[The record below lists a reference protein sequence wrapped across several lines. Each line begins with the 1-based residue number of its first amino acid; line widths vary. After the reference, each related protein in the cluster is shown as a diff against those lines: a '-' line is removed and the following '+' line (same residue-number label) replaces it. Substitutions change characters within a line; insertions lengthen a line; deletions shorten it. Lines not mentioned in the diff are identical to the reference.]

1 MIEEAIQ
8 EIREL
13 ENLKERE
20 INSAELEAA
29 KIMAQVEDQ
38 IAEMRKKALQEVEE
52 RAQSLRAEM
61 LKEGEKEAEKIEEKF
76 RHQAQELESTAS
88 SRMKDIVSQ
97 LLEEMGE
104 EHGN

>member
-52 RAQSLRAEM
+52 RAQSLRAEI
-61 LKEGEKEAEKIEEKF
+61 LKEGEEEAKKIEEEF
-76 RHQAQELESTAS
+76 RHQAQKLESTAS
-88 SRMKDIVSQ
+88 SRMKDVVSQ

-104 EHGN
+104 EYGN